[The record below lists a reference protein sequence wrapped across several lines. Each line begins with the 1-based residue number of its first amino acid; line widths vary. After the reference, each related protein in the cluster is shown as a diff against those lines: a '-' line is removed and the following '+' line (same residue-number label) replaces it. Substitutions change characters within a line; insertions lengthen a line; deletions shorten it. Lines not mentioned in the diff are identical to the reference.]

1 MKIIVDKEAQDVLSY
16 LVDITLRSEGLKA
29 HNNLYKFMHAIEP
42 LKEKTENKK
51 TDKTIKD

>member
-16 LVDITLRSEGLKA
+16 LVDIALRSEGLKA

-42 LKEKTENKK
+42 LKEKTEDKK